1 MESICRQAV
10 AVIWGNDEFEWKE
23 SPSINRA
30 GGLLCIWKKE
40 IIWISTTSLLGKATW
55 VYKVFGKKV
64 IFLALSLIF
73 MHLVIWRKRG
83 NYDQKLWSQ
92 KIK

>member
-40 IIWISTTSLLGKATW
+40 IIWISTTSLLVKLKEKLNTMGGKQYLLA
-55 VYKVFGKKV
+55 VSVFFQTFILEI
-64 IFLALSLIF
+64 IFLI
-73 MHLVIWRKRG
+73 
-83 NYDQKLWSQ
+83 Y
-92 KIK
+92 